1 MSKVTNTSKDGV
13 NPHWVMGGNPGAIEE
28 QEAQGQKELMNS
40 TQLPAKVDEG
50 LKKELEEAGVV
61 FGEPDANDPLFCD
74 ATLPPGWKKQAT
86 DHSMWSKLVELGYE
100 TDRFWHSPHI
110 AEALEKNPAFAELKK
125 QYPHEDH

>member
-86 DHSMWSKLVELGYE
+86 DHSMWSKLVDDQGQERASIFYKAAFY
-100 TDRFWHSPHI
+100 DRD
-110 AEALEKNPAFAELKK
+110 AFMRGA
-125 QYPHEDH
+125 